1 MIDPSFAFTPSEK
14 DLTGIQLYTVRDD
27 IKKDPMGTLIK
38 ISQVGYNNIEAYDFN
53 GKFFDL
59 QPGYFRQIIEGLGMR
74 LTSTHTE
81 INIENADKY
90 IEQAHPSGLEY
101 LVIPSAGGRPLET
114 ADDCKRFAEE
124 MNLIGEKCADA
135 GMRLGYHNHN
145 REFKKDVNSILY
157 DVLLEYTDPE
167 LVIFQLDIYWIIEAG
182 YDPVQYF
189 RKYPGRFELWHVK
202 DRAASGETT
211 FLGNGTINF
220 REIFNQAE
228 SSGLKYFYIEQ
239 EQYVETPL
247 EDIQKS
253 FAFLKK
259 NILKP

>member
-202 DRAASGETT
+202 DMAAGEAKEMTEV
-211 FLGNGTINF
+211 GTGIINYPKLF
-220 REIFNQAE
+220 EYASLAGMKEF
-228 SSGLKYFYIEQ
+228 
-239 EQYVETPL
+239 YVEQDVIKGDGF
-247 EDIQKS
+247 ESVKKS
-253 FAFLKK
+253 YEFL
-259 NILKP
+259 NSIP